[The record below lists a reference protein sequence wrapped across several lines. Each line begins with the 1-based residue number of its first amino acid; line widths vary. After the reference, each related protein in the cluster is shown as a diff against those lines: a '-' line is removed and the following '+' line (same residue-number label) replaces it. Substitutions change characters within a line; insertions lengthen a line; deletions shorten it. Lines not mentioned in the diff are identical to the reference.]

1 MKDSEKHIDK
11 ENEKTRNHQNVE
23 NSENV
28 KKDQKL
34 PYNPEITEHDL
45 DILNQD
51 NIHGDGG
58 DDQQLRDREKKVDF
72 AGDGLDVPGRKKARN
87 KDGKGFSDEENKLF
101 SLGGDDHD
109 DLEENKP
116 EI

>member
-1 MKDSEKHIDK
+1 MKDSEKN
-11 ENEKTRNHQNVE
+11 NEKQKSQE
-23 NSENV
+23 NIENK

-72 AGDGLDVPGRKKARN
+72 AGEGLDVPGRKKARN

-101 SLGGDDHD
+101 SLGGDDHE
-109 DLEENKP
+109 DLEEDKP